1 MNGNT
6 EVKEEN
12 IMRKQNE
19 CPETY
24 IDDPETHIKAI
35 YRKIL
40 LKVTKLFIEE
50 MKSDTAK
57 CNICGRKIKKK
68 IAGVPCSTYYSNRL
82 GDYVCLP
89 CYVTVVKPFLADM
102 KEQ

>member
-1 MNGNT
+1 M
-6 EVKEEN
+6 K
-12 IMRKQNE
+12 KQNE
-19 CPETY
+19 GTKTY

-40 LKVTKLFIEE
+40 LNVTKLFIKE
-50 MKSDTAK
+50 MKSDTAT

-68 IAGVPCSTYYSNRL
+68 IAGVPCSSYYSNRL

-89 CYVTVVKPFLADM
+89 CYVTVVKPFIAGLVDN
-102 KEQ
+102 KTDVR

>member
-1 MNGNT
+1 M
-6 EVKEEN
+6 K
-12 IMRKQNE
+12 KQNE
-19 CPETY
+19 DPKTH
-24 IDDPETHIKAI
+24 IDDPTTHIKAI

-57 CNICGRKIKKK
+57 CNICGQRIKKK
-68 IAGVPCSTYYSNRL
+68 IAGATCSSYYSNGL

-89 CYVTVVKPFLADM
+89 CYVTVVKPFIAELMNENTDVR
-102 KEQ
+102 